1 MSRALQLALA
11 LLGAAECAR
20 NARQEPPSLAAATS
34 PSLAPDLVTNPHSQT
49 PTLRTNLPSIFIAGD
64 STVARGAGGAQQ
76 GWGVPFADYFDPTKV
91 NVVNRAR
98 GGRSS
103 RTFITEGLWDQL
115 LANVKAGDIVLIQF
129 GHNDGGTIN
138 DASRARGSLPGLGE
152 ETREIDNLL
161 TKKHE
166 IVHTFGWYLRKCI
179 ADTRAKGATPIVCS
193 LVPRKIWKDGKIVR
207 NKDNYAGWAEQ
218 VAKAEGVAFV
228 DLNEIIARRY
238 DELGPEKVN
247 ALFADEHTH
256 TTAAGAALNAQC
268 VVASLKALKDNPIT
282 PYLRS
287 DNP

>member
-1 MSRALQLALA
+1 MSRALQLALT
-11 LLGAAECAR
+11 LLGAAGCAR
-20 NARQEPPSLAAATS
+20 NARQEPPPLAAATP
-34 PSLAPDLVTNPHSQT
+34 PSLAPDLATNPPSHAPPFRS
-49 PTLRTNLPSIFIAGD
+49 NLPSIFIAGD

-115 LANVKAGDIVLIQF
+115 LANVKSGDIVLIQF
-129 GHNDGGTIN
+129 GHNDGGAIN
-138 DASRARGSLPGLGE
+138 DASRARGSLRGLGE

-166 IVHTFGWYLRKCI
+166 VVHTFGWYLRKYI
-179 ADTRAKGATPIVCS
+179 ADTRAKGAAPIVCS

-218 VAKAEGVAFV
+218 VAKAEGGAFV

-268 VVASLKALKDNPIT
+268 VVAGLNALKDNPIE